1 MARRKRRPLVPES
14 RAALDQL
21 KNQVMANQGYRVDS
35 ENPDGV
41 KYEIADGVKYEIAE
55 EAGVPLKPGYNG
67 RLTSK
72 QAGTVGGK
80 IGGSMVKELIRM
92 AQERMKQQ

>member
-14 RAALDQL
+14 RGALDQL
-21 KNQVMANQGYRVDS
+21 KNQVMANQGYHVDR
-35 ENPDGV
+35 ENPD
-41 KYEIADGVKYEIAE
+41 AVKYEIAE
-55 EAGVPLKPGYNG
+55 EAGVPLKQGYNG

-80 IGGSMVKELIRM
+80 IGGNMVKELIRM
-92 AQERMKQQ
+92 AQERMKEK

>member
-1 MARRKRRPLVPES
+1 MSRRKRRPLVPES

-21 KNQVMANQGYRVDS
+21 KNQVMANQGYHVDS
-35 ENPDGV
+35 DNP
-41 KYEIADGVKYEIAE
+41 DGVKYEIAE

-92 AQERMKQQ
+92 AQERMKEQ

>member
-1 MARRKRRPLVPES
+1 MEECIMARRKRRPLVPES
-14 RAALDQL
+14 RGALDQL
-21 KNQVMANQGYRVDS
+21 KNQVMANQGYQVDR
-35 ENPDGV
+35 ENPD
-41 KYEIADGVKYEIAE
+41 AVKYEIAE
-55 EAGVPLKPGYNG
+55 EAGVPLKQGYNG

-92 AQERMKQQ
+92 AQERMKEQ

>member
-21 KNQVMANQGYRVDS
+21 KNQVMANQGYHVDN
-35 ENPDGV
+35 ENPDV
-41 KYEIADGVKYEIAE
+41 VKYEIAE

-92 AQERMKQQ
+92 AQERMKER

>member
-14 RAALDQL
+14 RGALDQL
-21 KNQVMANQGYRVDS
+21 KNQVMANQGYHVDR
-35 ENPDGV
+35 ENPH
-41 KYEIADGVKYEIAE
+41 AVKYEIAE
-55 EAGVPLKPGYNG
+55 EAGVPLKQGYNG

-80 IGGSMVKELIRM
+80 IGGSMVKELIRI
-92 AQERMKQQ
+92 AQERMKEQ

>member
-1 MARRKRRPLVPES
+1 MARRKRRLLVPES

-21 KNQVMANQGYRVDS
+21 KNQVMANQGYHVDS
-35 ENPDGV
+35 ENPDS
-41 KYEIADGVKYEIAE
+41 VKYEIAE
-55 EAGVPLKPGYNG
+55 ETGVPLKKGYNG

-80 IGGSMVKELIRM
+80 IGGSMVKELIRI
-92 AQERMKQQ
+92 AQERMKEK

>member
-1 MARRKRRPLVPES
+1 MARRKRHPLVPES

-21 KNQVMANQGYRVDS
+21 KNQVMANQGYHVDS
-35 ENPDGV
+35 ENPD
-41 KYEIADGVKYEIAE
+41 KVKYEIAE

-92 AQERMKQQ
+92 AQERMKEQ

>member
-21 KNQVMANQGYRVDS
+21 KNQVMANQGYQVDR

-41 KYEIADGVKYEIAE
+41 KYEVAE
-55 EAGVPLKPGYNG
+55 EVGVPLQHGYNG

-80 IGGSMVKELIRM
+80 IGGNMVKELVRM
-92 AQERMKQQ
+92 AQERMKDK

>member
-14 RAALDQL
+14 RGALDQL
-21 KNQVMANQGYRVDS
+21 KNQVMANQGYQVDR
-35 ENPDGV
+35 ENPD
-41 KYEIADGVKYEIAE
+41 AVKYEIAE
-55 EAGVPLKPGYNG
+55 EAGVPLKQGYNG
-67 RLTSK
+67 WLTSK

-92 AQERMKQQ
+92 AQERMKEQ